1 MKATLIV
8 WTMVFA
14 VFCALPARAQQ
25 VALTFDD
32 LPSHGPLPP
41 GMTRADVANRII
53 ETLRQWKAPEV
64 FGFVNGKL
72 VESEPADAVVL
83 KLWRA
88 AGFPLGNHA
97 FSHMDLHTNT
107 AEAFQA
113 DVDANERLLESLM
126 PSADWRWFRYP
137 YLREGD
143 NPQKKQAVAAYLA
156 QKGYKVAQVTLSF
169 GDYAWNAP
177 YARCAAKND
186 TQGIEMLKALYS
198 KAAADSLRVGRE
210 MSQTIF
216 GRDIKHVMLLHI
228 GAFETVMLPRL
239 MELLKQEGFTLITLP
254 EAESDPAYKT
264 EVAPLASWNGTLL
277 DQLLQ
282 AKKLKPPAR
291 GESVFPTLDAL
302 CR

>member
-1 MKATLIV
+1 MKAKSIV
-8 WTMVFA
+8 WATVFA
-14 VFCALPARAQQ
+14 VFSVLPAHAQQ

-41 GMTRADVANRII
+41 GMTRADVAARII

-64 FGFVNGKL
+64 FGFINGRL
-72 VESEPADAVVL
+72 VETEPADAGVL
-83 KLWRA
+83 KQWTA
-88 AGFPLGNHA
+88 AGFPLGSHA

-113 DVDANERLLESLM
+113 DIDANEPVLKTFMTSG
-126 PSADWRWFRYP
+126 DWHWFRYP

-143 NPQKKQAVAAYLA
+143 NPEKKQAVAAHLA
-156 QKGYKVAQVTLSF
+156 QKGYRVAQVTLSF

-177 YARCAAKND
+177 YARCAARND
-186 TQGIEMLKALYS
+186 TQGIETLKALYS

-210 MSQTIF
+210 MAQAIF

-254 EAESDPAYKT
+254 EAQRDAAYT
-264 EVAPLASWNGTLL
+264 TDVAGLSSWNGTLL
-277 DQLLQ
+277 EQLLR
-282 AKKLKPPAR
+282 AKKLKPPVR
-291 GESVFPTLDAL
+291 GESPFPTLDAL